1 MIENP
6 PKIVGKTYSLFGDF
20 DSTDEFY
27 KFIDNTLNELLTTYK
42 NEINLLEI
50 LQLAGKSKK
59 QYNEFISCNDILK
72 KSESQ
77 FTSYT
82 PGVKEHKK
90 EQPVFKFWES
100 VMRLDEWQYHLY
112 MLEFELINRINRKKF
127 FACDA
132 KIALLPHCLRD
143 LSKDCKA
150 SQNGLDY
157 QCKHCSKN
165 CFINEASKIL
175 SEQGIEPYIWMTSNL
190 RTIARNNYK
199 EKKSLGV
206 LGIACIPE
214 LIRGMRACQK
224 KGLPVIGMPL
234 DANRCIRWMGDFNPN
249 SINLEMLK
257 KIMTSSK

>member
-90 EQPVFKFWES
+90 KQPVFKFWES
-100 VMRLDEWQYHLY
+100 VMRFDEWQYHMY
-112 MLEFELINRINRKKF
+112 MLEFELINKINRKKF
-127 FACDA
+127 FTCDA

-175 SEQGIEPYIWMTSNL
+175 SEQRIEPYIWMTSNL

-214 LIRGMRACQK
+214 LIRGMRVCQK

-234 DANRCIRWMGDFNPN
+234 DANRCVRWMGDFNPN

-257 KIMTSSK
+257 RLVTKL

>member
-1 MIENP
+1 
-6 PKIVGKTYSLFGDF
+6 
-20 DSTDEFY
+20 
-27 KFIDNTLNELLTTYK
+27 
-42 NEINLLEI
+42 
-50 LQLAGKSKK
+50 
-59 QYNEFISCNDILK
+59 
-72 KSESQ
+72 
-77 FTSYT
+77 
-82 PGVKEHKK
+82 
-90 EQPVFKFWES
+90 
-100 VMRLDEWQYHLY
+100 